1 MNDFI
6 RLSIITRLEKVG
18 NRNTS
23 SKNGRIK
30 ILFLCRCV
38 FFHLESFN
46 NILIMGIFVMVEFF
60 TGQWGVQR
68 GLRVSTYVGEEREF
82 YIYHRT

>member
-1 MNDFI
+1 
-6 RLSIITRLEKVG
+6 
-18 NRNTS
+18 
-23 SKNGRIK
+23 
-30 ILFLCRCV
+30 
-38 FFHLESFN
+38 
-46 NILIMGIFVMVEFF
+46 MGIFVMVEFF